1 MAGLTSGDRPVDSTN
16 GSIEGQQERIA
27 RASKA
32 DQGDRALADREQ
44 TLSDADQ
51 TGSDSDQTLAD
62 ADQTSADED
71 QTSADKDQIAADRDQ
86 AASDRDLAA
95 GVDPRAHELSQEIRE
110 RTARQRDQSARQRD
124 HSAQARLDA
133 VARRDEI
140 AQTRDRA
147 ALARDCAADAR
158 NLALGQR
165 DVASERADEAR
176 ALTGADI
183 VIRAAE
189 QRKRAALHRTQAA
202 DQRAQ
207 AAQDRQS
214 AAQDRDQAARERLR
228 ARADRE
234 ALADQLAVVE
244 TDSLT
249 GARTRAAGLTDL
261 DHELDRCREMGG
273 LLVVAAP
280 TVSRTEGD
288 AASDEMLQR
297 AGALIKEH
305 LRSFDLIIRLG
316 GDGFV
321 CAMPSMTLLQARQR
335 FDAIAAALALG
346 PDAGTIRTGFAQLVP
361 GESAAEL
368 IARADGQ
375 VIDSSRRIND
385 DDRPQPADNTSVK
398 LA

>member
-1 MAGLTSGDRPVDSTN
+1 MPPRPDLTAIRRS
-16 GSIEGQQERIA
+16 
-27 RASKA
+27 
-32 DQGDRALADREQ
+32 
-44 TLSDADQ
+44 
-51 TGSDSDQTLAD
+51 D
-62 ADQTSADED
+62 ADQTSADSD
-71 QTSADKDQIAADRDQ
+71 QTSSDKDQLAADRDQ
-86 AASDRDLAA
+86 A
-95 GVDPRAHELSQEIRE
+95 
-110 RTARQRDQSARQRD
+110 
-124 HSAQARLDA
+124 
-133 VARRDEI
+133 
-140 AQTRDRA
+140 
-147 ALARDCAADAR
+147 
-158 NLALGQR
+158 
-165 DVASERADEAR
+165 
-176 ALTGADI
+176 
-183 VIRAAE
+183 
-189 QRKRAALHRTQAA
+189 
-202 DQRAQ
+202 
-207 AAQDRQS
+207 
-214 AAQDRDQAARERLR
+214 
-228 ARADRE
+228 ADRE

-346 PDAGTIRTGFAQLVP
+346 PDAGTIRTGFAELVP

-375 VIDSSRRIND
+375 VIDSRRIND